1 MRLHY
6 MSLFE
11 DNSRDS
17 LIKLSNTVSD
27 IGYESL
33 LLVYDSF
40 LDNAAINVANI
51 INSKHKFKYIIAIR
65 AFSVSPEFVASMYET
80 FEKIAPGRVTFN
92 IIPGNIKFHETS
104 ISDTVFIKNEIKT
117 PEQRDEY
124 TLEWMK
130 KYNTLSIKKGL
141 PPVMVSG
148 HTLDFQKASI
158 EYNMINIMQLGDFLK
173 SYSNSNYVLNKNQIV
188 SVAISIVED
197 EKNISDITKECISK
211 HKDYTI
217 YGSKEYIYKRI
228 MDLKSYG
235 VSDLLV
241 HCLPDGRGNADMH
254 KMFKDIANSSMPL
267 LKEMI

>member
-1 MRLHY
+1 

-17 LIKLSNTVSD
+17 LIKLSDTVND
-27 IGYESL
+27 VGYESL

-40 LDNAAINVANI
+40 LENAAINVANI
-51 INSKHKFKYIIAIR
+51 INNSHKFKYIIAIR
-65 AFSVSPEFVASMYET
+65 AYSVSPEFVASMYET
-80 FEKIAPGRVTFN
+80 FEKISPGRITFN

-104 ISDTVFIKNEIKT
+104 INDVVFIKNEIKT
-117 PEQRDEY
+117 SGKRDEY
-124 TLEWMK
+124 TLEWMN

-158 EYNMINIMQLGDFLK
+158 EYGMINIMQLGDFLE
-173 SYSNSNYVLNKNQIV
+173 SRNSPNYVLNKNQIV
-188 SVAISIVED
+188 SVAISIIED
-197 EKNISDITKECISK
+197 EKNISDVTKKCISK
-211 HKDYTI
+211 HKDYTV
-217 YGSKEYIYKRI
+217 YGSKEHIRSRI
-228 MDLKSYG
+228 MDLESYG

-241 HCLPDGRGNADMH
+241 HCLPDGRGNADIH
-254 KMFKDIANSSMPL
+254 NMFKDIVNPPIPL